1 MNDSQSQLDELL
13 RHEEQKSERYANYAR
28 LLITLLYFAVA
39 FAIRKE
45 LPAHSLNAIVFVS
58 CINLLYGVVV
68 FFTLRRPEPP
78 AWIKYPSI
86 TIDILLLSIVI
97 YSFGTFRTFKTE
109 AFLLYFLWIGLSTLR
124 FSPLLTLSSGLLSLC
139 SYSLITW
146 LAIDSHSIVLGTIT
160 EEFTSEKVSDL
171 NIGLRL
177 LFLSSYVG
185 LAVYTAK
192 VFRLIASRA
201 LTRKILQERNAQLN
215 QTLEK
220 LRKTQKQLAE
230 KNRELATL
238 SEIDPLTQLYNRRKI
253 DQIRTRSLQ
262 QATPNSPLA
271 LILLDIDHFKAYN
284 DRFGHPT
291 GDSVIRNVADIL
303 SQSARTNDSIG
314 RWGGE
319 EFLIVCQDTDG
330 EQARILAE
338 RLRSAIAENAT
349 GQVNGLTC
357 SFGVACYHP
366 DDGEASLLKRADD
379 ALYRAKAAGRNQ
391 VIVSE
396 YEVSDSSNADS

>member
-1 MNDSQSQLDELL
+1 MNDSHAQLDELL
-13 RHEEQKSERYANYAR
+13 RHEEQKSERYANYVR

-45 LPAHSLNAIVFVS
+45 LPVHSLNAIIIVS
-58 CINLLYGVVV
+58 GINLLYGIVV
-68 FFTLRRPEPP
+68 FFALRRPEPP
-78 AWIKYPSI
+78 HWIKYPSI

-109 AFLLYFLWIGLSTLR
+109 AYLLYFLWIGLSTLR
-124 FSPLLTLSSGLLSLC
+124 FSPLLTLASGLLSLG
-139 SYSLITW
+139 SYAFITW
-146 LAIDSHSIVLGTIT
+146 LAIDSNSIVLGTIT

-171 NIGLRL
+171 NIGLRM
-177 LFLSSYVG
+177 LFLTSYVG

-201 LTRKILQERNAQLN
+201 MTRKILQERNTQLN

-220 LRKTQKQLAE
+220 LRRTQKQLAE

-253 DQIRTRSLQ
+253 DQIMTQSLH
-262 QATPNSPLA
+262 QARPDSSLA

-303 SQSARTNDSIG
+303 AQSARTNDSIG

-319 EFLIVCQDTDG
+319 EFLIVCQDTDA

-338 RLRSAIAENAT
+338 RLRCSVAENTT

-357 SFGVACYHP
+357 SFGVACYRP
-366 DDGEASLLKRADD
+366 DDNEASLLKRADD

-391 VIVSE
+391 VIVSG
-396 YEVSDSSNADS
+396 YEATDATGIDD